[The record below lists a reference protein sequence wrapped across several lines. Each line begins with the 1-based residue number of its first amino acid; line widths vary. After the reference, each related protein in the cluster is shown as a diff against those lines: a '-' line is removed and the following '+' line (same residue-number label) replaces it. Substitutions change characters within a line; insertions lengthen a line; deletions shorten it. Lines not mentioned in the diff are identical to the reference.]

1 MDDGLAVSAVL
12 AADLSDLSGA
22 LDLSPETA
30 GDLAAALE
38 GFYRDAFLGVPSL
51 MGMSLV
57 CTLPEGEAAL
67 TALQPSSAP
76 DDIAT
81 SLAIPVRMPGTAG
94 LRCLF
99 VLYAAR
105 PGALKDLAA
114 GLRESLGED
123 PDPVLLDA
131 HLEPP
136 VTDLSV
142 FPRAAVHQMAEGAL
156 LGRGFS
162 EIGAVTFLE
171 ALTAA
176 SGGDTVSAAR
186 QVIQSV
192 R

>member
-1 MDDGLAVSAVL
+1 MDEGLVVPAAL
-12 AADLSDLSGA
+12 AAGLRDLSAA
-22 LDLSPETA
+22 LDLSPEA
-30 GDLAAALE
+30 ARDLVDGLE
-38 GFYRDAFLGVPSL
+38 GFYRDALLGVPSL
-51 MGMSLV
+51 IGMSLI
-57 CTLPEGEAAL
+57 CSMPDGDAAL

-76 DDIAT
+76 SDIAT
-81 SLAIPVRMPGTAG
+81 SLAIPVPVPGTPEV
-94 LRCLF
+94 RCLF
-99 VLYAAR
+99 VLYADR
-105 PGALKDLAA
+105 PAALKDLAA
-114 GLRESLGED
+114 GLRGSLGED
-123 PDPVLLDA
+123 AGPVLLDA

-136 VTDLSV
+136 STDLSV

-162 EIGAVTFLE
+162 DIGAVTFLE